1 LLEILI
7 QRWILTWMRNEN
19 YYFFNAFFSNSIN
32 SDQTETSILWT
43 IILLSIRLKKVRLI
57 KNREL
62 GREVDVVQRNVKN
75 TNIQIFKS

>member
-1 LLEILI
+1 MLEILI

-32 SDQTETSILWT
+32 SDQTETSILWP